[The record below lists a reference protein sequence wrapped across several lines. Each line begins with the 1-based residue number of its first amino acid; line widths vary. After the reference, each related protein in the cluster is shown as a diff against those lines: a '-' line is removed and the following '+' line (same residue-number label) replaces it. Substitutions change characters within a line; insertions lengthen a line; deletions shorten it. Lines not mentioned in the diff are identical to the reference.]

1 MEIRGS
7 ERLILEFISTIFL
20 QEYLIKC
27 IPKIALFV
35 DRHLFFKNNISYD
48 LEAENF
54 EFTPF
59 MASLNPLANTDSL
72 PFSIPPRVD
81 RHCQVPWFLR
91 HCSSGRRIHMQY
103 PAWVEIYVDEAQFS
117 RSATA
122 LLKYH
127 CRRENKV
134 EFTERKSFYLL
145 QCNRECNRMCKLITF
160 TA

>member
-1 MEIRGS
+1 MEIGS
-7 ERLILEFISTIFL
+7 GRLIFEFISTIFL

-27 IPKIALFV
+27 IPKIAL
-35 DRHLFFKNNISYD
+35 
-48 LEAENF
+48 
-54 EFTPF
+54 F

-91 HCSSGRRIHMQY
+91 HCSSRRRIHMQY